1 MNRIFVGFII
11 FLFGVMAGYGWQN
24 YHHGLRITVIK
35 REIAATRKLMES
47 LENSLTLLKNELKH
61 QKKLRSGAIQ
71 EENFEKWT
79 DILSSDC
86 NGGDLISCSCLAAN
100 LSPSGKFELC
110 DVCRLAEDGFIA
122 ETK

>member
-11 FLFGVMAGYGWQN
+11 FLFGVMAGYGWQD

-71 EENFEKWT
+71 EENFYMDEGDCRQARIEMEKCRTSNMVIGLGNPQRLWK
-79 DILSSDC
+79 
-86 NGGDLISCSCLAAN
+86 
-100 LSPSGKFELC
+100 PWEKF
-110 DVCRLAEDGFIA
+110 
-122 ETK
+122 